1 MSNFEFTI
9 FFLVIYLILLIIFK
23 IIFKLAGSGES
34 EEKKEDNKKIKTI
47 EVEGFGIADDVEE
60 KPKKEESLTTYIA
73 NDKKTVSKINYNSE
87 DQIGN
92 YMHDIMVLNQPIPD
106 KNRFVSPYY
115 EKDDNNSVVDEKI
128 VKNNIKKVDEKEE
141 VLEEKI
147 QAIVDKKFEQLVKE
161 TTIDKENVMQEY
173 KGLSKEMKMFLIA
186 KILDRRITM

>member
-9 FFLVIYLILLIIFK
+9 FFLVVYLILLIIFK

-115 EKDDNNSVVDEKI
+115 ERDDNNSVVDEKI